1 MRTNL
6 PLRRLFRNF
15 AVLLAA
21 GLAFARPALAQ
32 DLHPALWKVSDAD
45 TTIYLF
51 GTIHMLQPGAEWLNG
66 PLAKA
71 VDSADEIVTEVVDP
85 DGGETQAAL
94 LRRAMLPKGENLR
107 MAMAPKRRAAL
118 DALLARIGVPI
129 SALDAYKPWYAA
141 VVLSSLPLIKR
152 GFSARDGV
160 EAALAA
166 RQGPHPHTRGGLETV
181 DQQLALLDGLPV
193 TSQLAYLD
201 SVIADFDT
209 IDPQVDAM
217 FAAWGKGDAEALA
230 RLMNESDAKDDPL
243 LTQTLILN
251 RNRAWADWV
260 RKRLDKPGIV
270 FLAVGAGHLAGPG
283 SVQERLAQLGVR
295 AERVQ

>member
-1 MRTNL
+1 MNL
-6 PLRRLFRNF
+6 TLWRLLREL

-21 GLAFARPALAQ
+21 GLSFARPALAQ

-51 GTIHMLQPGAEWLNG
+51 GTIHMLQPGSTWLDG
-66 PLAKA
+66 PLATA

-94 LRRAMLPKGENLR
+94 LNRAMLPAGKNLR
-107 MAMAPKRRAAL
+107 SAMAPEQRAAL
-118 DALLARIGVPI
+118 DTLLTRMGVPT

-141 VVLSSLPLIKR
+141 VVLSSLPLVKR
-152 GFSARDGV
+152 GYSARDGV

-166 RQGPHPHTRGGLETV
+166 RQGPRAHRRSGLETV

-193 TSQLAYLD
+193 GSQMAYLE

-217 FAAWGKGDAEALA
+217 FGAWGKGDADALA
-230 RLMNESDAKDDPL
+230 KLMNESDAKDDPL

-251 RNRAWADWV
+251 RNRTWADWV
-260 RKRLDKPGIV
+260 HTRLGKPGTV

-283 SVQERLAQLGVR
+283 SVQERLAQLGLR